1 MKAWLLFGLSLAV
14 SLTMSAGCA
23 AEDAG
28 TRTSAGDD
36 EGALPD
42 LPSVVRVEVSGGIQ
56 GVSDVHEV
64 RRDDPPAGLAE
75 AELNRILR
83 LADSAAVRRFDGNHL
98 PERAVPCCDLRT
110 LDVSV
115 RHADGSRTHVLTAET
130 LPAPVKFE
138 RLVALLSA
146 VGG

>member
-1 MKAWLLFGLSLAV
+1 MKAWLLLGLALAV
-14 SLTMSAGCA
+14 SLAMSVGCA

-28 TRTSAGDD
+28 TQTSAGDD
-36 EGALPD
+36 QGALPD
-42 LPSVVRVEVSGGIQ
+42 VPSVVRVEVSGGIQ

-64 RRDDPPAGLAE
+64 RRNDPPEGLGE
-75 AELNRILR
+75 VELNRILR

-98 PERAVPCCDLRT
+98 PEGAVPCCDLRT
-110 LDVSV
+110 LDVTV
-115 RHADGSRTHVLTAET
+115 RHADGSRTRVLTAET
-130 LPAPVKFE
+130 LPAPAEFE